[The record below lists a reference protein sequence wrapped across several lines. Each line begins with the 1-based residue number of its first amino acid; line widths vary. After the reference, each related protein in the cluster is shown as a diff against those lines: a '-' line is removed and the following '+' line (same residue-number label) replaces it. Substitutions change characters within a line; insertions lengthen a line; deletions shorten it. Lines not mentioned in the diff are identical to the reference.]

1 MKRLL
6 IFVFLL
12 TSLFTS
18 LELTAQ
24 LRKIPAEVTDAFKAK
39 FPDAASVEWKDKLT
53 GFEANFKME
62 DGAYEARFNNK
73 GEWQE
78 TEKIM
83 EPASLPA
90 AVKDGYDKSKYT
102 DWELKELS
110 YLEKKD
116 TTYYRILVRKNEL
129 EKKYLFFD
137 DKGKLLKEQITL

>member
-1 MKRLL
+1 MKRLFMF
-6 IFVFLL
+6 IFLF

-18 LELTAQ
+18 IQVSAQ
-24 LRKIPAEVTDAFKAK
+24 LRKIPAEVTDAFKDK
-39 FPDAASVEWKDKLT
+39 FPDAANVEWKDKLT
-53 GFEANFKME
+53 GFEANFKIA
-62 DGAYEARFNNK
+62 DGSYEARFNNK

-83 EPASLPA
+83 EPASIPA

-102 DWELKELS
+102 AWELKELS

-116 TTYYRILVRKNEL
+116 TTYYRVLVRKNEF